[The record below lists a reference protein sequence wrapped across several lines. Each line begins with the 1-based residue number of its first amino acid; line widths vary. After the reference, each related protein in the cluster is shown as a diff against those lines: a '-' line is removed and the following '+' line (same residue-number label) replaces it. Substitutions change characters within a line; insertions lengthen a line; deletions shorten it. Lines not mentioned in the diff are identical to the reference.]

1 MIEFTIPGRPSA
13 WQRTNAFVDKRSGKL
28 LKSTPKEMA
37 AAQKAVATLCRFAMR
52 TMQPLAGAVRLE
64 ILCVYAI
71 PKTWPAWK
79 RQAALDGKVWKVTV
93 PDHDNLVKLVSDAL
107 NGIAYADDAQIVKA
121 SFGKRY
127 GFPERTDVRI
137 TALDCLCDHSAK
149 PAFLNANEEAR
160 GEGLLLPL
168 PHEASNTQTKGGSGR
183 GRVA

>member
-1 MIEFTIPGRPSA
+1 MIEFTIPGRPAA

-28 LKSTPKEMA
+28 LKTTPKEMA
-37 AAQKAVATLCRFAMR
+37 AAQEAVATLCRFAMR
-52 TMQPLAGAVRLE
+52 NCPPLPGAVRLE

-71 PKTWPAWK
+71 PKTWPKWK

-93 PDHDNLVKLVSDAL
+93 PDHDNLVKLISDAL

-137 TALDCLCDHSAK
+137 APLDCLCDHSPKA
-149 PAFLNANEEAR
+149 AFADAAAERMGQGSLM
-160 GEGLLLPL
+160 PL
-168 PHEASNTQTKGGSGR
+168 PVKASDMQTRGGSRR
-183 GRVA
+183 GGVA